1 LQEIHDKTAWK
12 TDGTAAG
19 TVPVKDTNL

>member
-1 LQEIHDKTAWK
+1 MQEIHDKTAWK